1 MTCLWLQQWG
11 LGLTNKFF
19 LVCLL
24 GGGGGLSAA
33 HQVGHASGT
42 EGAGAHKARVRQFL
56 IFPFFQ
62 NFVQIYS
69 DSCTV
74 AIYEL

>member
-11 LGLTNKFF
+11 LGLTNKVF

-56 IFPFFQ
+56 IFPFSEFC
-62 NFVQIYS
+62 S
-69 DSCTV
+69 DLFRFMYLYV
-74 AIYEL
+74 YQL